1 MRPHRHFKQNRPKK
15 NQLIAGADAVLRAI
29 TEGVEIERIYLLQ
42 TLREEKLLSVA
53 ERQGIPVNK
62 VPAEKLKGFN
72 IEGHNGVVALKSK
85 IIYRDLQ
92 DLISQVVEEGN
103 APLLLLL
110 DGITD
115 IRNIGGIAR
124 TAWCCGVHAIVI
136 PSKGVGSLNEEA
148 IATSAGALEH
158 IPVCR
163 EKDLGTIIEV
173 LKLNGIAVLASE
185 MTAKTMVYELDFT
198 LPAAVIMGSED
209 MGIHPSVYSHC
220 DEVFAIPMRN
230 NFESLNVSA
239 ATAIILYEAM
249 KQRLQG

>member
-110 DGITD
+110 DGIT
-115 IRNIGGIAR
+115 
-124 TAWCCGVHAIVI
+124 
-136 PSKGVGSLNEEA
+136 
-148 IATSAGALEH
+148 
-158 IPVCR
+158 
-163 EKDLGTIIEV
+163 
-173 LKLNGIAVLASE
+173 
-185 MTAKTMVYELDFT
+185 
-198 LPAAVIMGSED
+198 
-209 MGIHPSVYSHC
+209 
-220 DEVFAIPMRN
+220 
-230 NFESLNVSA
+230 
-239 ATAIILYEAM
+239 
-249 KQRLQG
+249 